1 MGQTNNL
8 HCENCGNTKFHNS
21 PFYYKWNNKEFLLK
35 KCNQCALITL
45 DPKPDELELGM
56 NIATSILRP
65 DNMALIRSTKLM
77 KKVRINLPW
86 NIEFRLLKIIF

>member
-56 NIATSILRP
+56 LYSDEYFE

-77 KKVRINLPW
+77 KKVRISLPW
-86 NIEFRLLKIIF
+86 NIEYRLLKITF